1 MRAGVVMGARL
12 VGSLAALLAIY
23 YLLPVRWEEG
33 QSDLP
38 WLLLDVTLFGAVV
51 GVQLPLIARAR
62 YPGLRAIE
70 AMALSIM
77 LFLILF
83 ARLYLSADAGDHA
96 AFSQSLDQT
105 TALYF
110 TITVFATVGF
120 GDIVAQTQAS
130 QAAGERADA
139 AEPGGARTGGQAAA
153 DRRAARGAAQAA
165 GPRAELLTVGSPP
178 GVEAAGPADLSRTRR

>member
-1 MRAGVVMGARL
+1 VSLRGGPGLTRAHVQAGVVTGARL
-12 VGSLAALLAIY
+12 IGSLAALLVIY

-120 GDIVAQTQAS
+120 GDIVAQTQATRLLVS
-130 QAAGERADA
+130 VQMLLNLVVLGLVVRLLLIAGQR
-139 AEPGGARTGGQAAA
+139 
-153 DRRAARGAAQAA
+153 
-165 GPRAELLTVGSPP
+165 
-178 GVEAAGPADLSRTRR
+178 GVERKRQDREQQS